1 MGLNAPYYT
10 NSEPKL
16 CDVVTAELSK
26 ARKWVGENAKL
37 RARTTEK
44 CCNKERYKHCI
55 VTDTWCC
62 GSVCL
67 GLRQKRKMGAYVQVP
82 S

>member
-1 MGLNAPYYT
+1 MGSNAPYYT
-10 NSEPKL
+10 DSESSKL
-16 CDVVTAELSK
+16 CDVVTAELSEGK
-26 ARKWVGENAKL
+26 KWVGENAKL
-37 RARTTEK
+37 RAHTAER

-67 GLRQKRKMGAYVQVP
+67 GLRQERKMGA
-82 S
+82 